1 MRITCVFILLFL
13 FQLNVN
19 AQNDC
24 PDAIIVCGDAN
35 YFDLEAE
42 GEGQM
47 PEIGPDNACAS
58 GENNTIWL
66 KIQINQGGTLGFI
79 LTPEEDDMVIDF
91 DFWLFG
97 PIEQCGEIGT
107 AIRCSTTNP
116 LQAGLDYI
124 TTGMNETEEDVS
136 EGPGPDGNAFVRW
149 ITVQNNEFYYLVIDR
164 PHGFGN
170 FSMEWTGT
178 ATFHTVPVFLNPDN
192 IPLDIAECDKDGVND
207 NSTPFD
213 LTVYEDMFIG
223 TQSPMAI
230 TYHENLNDV
239 TTGQD
244 PILSPEAYNNT
255 SNPQTIFL
263 RMTNTVT
270 GCYSTQT
277 FNLEI
282 TPPIEAGQPVDME
295 LCDIDENGR
304 RTFDLS
310 ANDDLVINGNADTFV
325 TYHTSLQNARDGV
338 AGVGPLFE
346 NQTPTQ
352 TIWARLQ
359 DPEGCF
365 SYDFFSFTI
374 TVIPLPEF
382 RNPNNIVTD
391 LAQCDDD
398 GVNDKRS
405 EFNLTAH
412 QAMFTGGLDN
422 MVLTY
427 YENEDD
433 AISGNDFIVTPETY
447 INTSNPQTI
456 YMRLVDTDTGCVD
469 TSAFTITILNISA
482 GEPQDLFLCD
492 DNENG
497 IREFDLALNDEN
509 VRDGQADSE
518 VSYYETEDDAINERS
533 PIGPLYENQVAYEQ
547 QTIWVRLEKN
557 NTGCLGEDIKSF
569 TLNITPL
576 PVFLNPNNISFDLS
590 KCDNDGVE
598 DDSTNFNLTVHKATM
613 IGNRSNME
621 ITYYDNEIDARAGD
635 DPILTPDIYPNTSNP
650 QTIYIRLV
658 DTTTGCVQVD
668 SFELNIVPPPDV
680 NEQEPLQVCDFN
692 NDGFAEFNLDDV
704 LQQIANEMGDVT
716 VTIHET
722 PEDAQFGVHILTDTD
737 EYFTVHPHTQT
748 LYIRVESNLTQCF
761 DTTPL
766 VLIVNLVPEAT
777 TPAEP
782 YALCDNGSDDNDGIA
797 TFNLTTTIPEILG
810 TIDPL
815 QFSVTFHEIRD
826 DAVAGTPQ
834 IPNPLSYSSSNRTI
848 YVRITNN
855 ATDCYDIVELE
866 LVVNP
871 LPVAIQPTEPVIEL
885 CDVTAPA
892 NDEQE
897 IFDLTL
903 AIPIIIEDQQGL
915 LVTFHHSY
923 NDALANTNEI
933 ETPEAYQ
940 NIRKGVETLFVR
952 VTDDITGCFRIV
964 LADIKVNPIPVIL
977 EPTPEDLTVCDTN
990 GEGIGEFD
998 LESLIDAMKNGE
1010 PNLEITFHLTLE
1022 DAKND
1027 IHAIPNTDD
1036 YININPVTQNIYVR
1050 VENTLTGCYN
1060 TYLITLVVEPAPQA
1074 PSLDDLTQ
1082 CDQDDN
1088 GQDGRS
1094 RFDLTVQNQ
1103 VIYDALGLTEVDLI
1117 IHYFEEEA
1125 QAHEGTPR
1133 ITTPATYMGTHGQR
1147 IWVRVAD
1154 ETNKCYSLTSFILIL
1169 HQPLLLTLPEVFAK
1183 CNEELPNDAQTVFDL
1198 TTKNN
1203 EILGP
1208 LGIGKGYT
1216 VAYYETNPKD
1226 NPTAQPIVDPTAY
1239 TNPAPPQ
1246 GNPKT
1251 LFVLVTSKEGCKSYT
1266 TLTIKVLPLPV
1277 PDTTPDDLV
1286 RCDDNNSPDGIEEFD
1301 LTEAEADI
1309 RNNDNISLI
1318 TYYSNPEDAEA
1329 GTNPIPDPTAYPSA
1343 TGSVWVRMEA
1353 NTNNPADPKCF
1364 QVVELRLVVNPLPAI
1379 GDANGNVPPYA
1390 ICAQNSTG
1398 IAIFDLNSHIEKIL
1412 GNNAAE
1418 DYDIEFYFDQ
1428 AALDAGTALPR
1439 LYQNVVANSQ
1449 TILVVVTNKETGC
1462 TIVKPLQLLAE
1473 ESAIANPIL
1482 VTETPLFRCDDDGI
1496 NDGFH
1501 EFDLTEVES
1510 EVLGTQSPDQYEI
1523 TYHLSEEEARSDAPQ
1538 GDNPITDPTAFVNTI
1553 LGGQTI
1559 WVRITNIATVSKC
1572 HDVTSFDIVVEQLP
1586 EPIIQGGTI
1595 CIDKLTDD
1603 LLSPYVIDTG
1613 LGDTYEFVWYKDG
1626 EIIAGETE
1634 PTLTVTSPGEYSVTA
1649 ISPTG
1654 CESADL
1660 DPVTIIQSGPAAKVG
1675 VGYYVS
1681 NAFSDNQTITVDVNG
1696 YGEYEYRLDEGPW
1709 QESPVFTNVT
1719 PGQHTITVRDT
1730 KTDNPCE
1737 DLIII
1742 GASIIDYPNF
1752 FTPNGDGFRDTWNI
1766 IGLDQADAKIYI
1778 FDRYGKLLKQLSALG
1793 EGWDGTFIGANMPA
1807 SDYWFTVTYREVVG
1821 TVEVTKQFKAH
1832 FSLLR

>member
-1 MRITCVFILLFL
+1 MKITCVFILLFL

-35 YFDLEAE
+35 YFNLEAE
-42 GEGQM
+42 GEGEM
-47 PEIGPDNACAS
+47 PEINPNNACAS

-79 LTPEEDDMVIDF
+79 LTPEEDDLVIDF

-97 PIEQCGEIGT
+97 PIEECGTIGT

-124 TTGMNETEEDVS
+124 TTGMNETEEDIS
-136 EGPGPDGNAFVRW
+136 EGPGPDGNAFVNW
-149 ITVQNNEFYYLVIDR
+149 ITVENNEFYYLVIDR

-178 ATFHTVPVFLNPDN
+178 ATFHAVPVFLNPDN
-192 IPLDIAECDKDGVND
+192 IPLDITQCDKDGVND
-207 NSTPFD
+207 NSTTFD
-213 LTVYEDMFIG
+213 LTVYEEMFIG
-223 TQSPMAI
+223 AQNPVAV
-230 TYHENLNDV
+230 TYHKNLNDV
-239 TTGQD
+239 TTGQN
-244 PILSPEAYNNT
+244 PILVPEAYSNT
-255 SNPQTIFL
+255 SNPQIMFL

-277 FNLEI
+277 FTI
-282 TPPIEAGQPVDME
+282 ATTPPIRAGQPLNME
-295 LCDIDENGR
+295 LCDINKNGV

-310 ANDDLVINGNADTFV
+310 ANDDLVINGNTDTFV
-325 TYHTSLQNARDGV
+325 TYHTSLQNAKNGV
-338 AGVGPLFE
+338 APVGPLFE

-365 SYDFFSFTI
+365 SYDFYSFTI
-374 TVIPLPEF
+374 TVTPLPEF
-382 RNPNNIVTD
+382 RNPNNIAID

-398 GVNDKRS
+398 GVNDKKS
-405 EFNLTAH
+405 EFNLTIH
-412 QAMFTGGLDN
+412 QTMFTGGFDN
-422 MVLTY
+422 LVITY

-433 AISGNDFIVTPETY
+433 AIGGTDAIDTPEAYTN
-447 INTSNPQTI
+447 ISNPQTI
-456 YMRLVDTDTGCVD
+456 YMRLVDTDTGCVN
-469 TSAFTITILNISA
+469 TSSFTITVLNISA

-492 DNENG
+492 TDENG
-497 IREFDLALNDEN
+497 IQEFNLALNDEN
-509 VRDGQADSE
+509 VRNGEIDSE
-518 VSYYETEDDAINERS
+518 VSYYTSEDNAINEIS
-533 PIGPLYENQVAYEQ
+533 PIGPLYQNLVPYEQ

-557 NTGCLGEDIKSF
+557 NTGCLGEDIKLF
-569 TLNITPL
+569 TLNIIPL

-590 KCDNDGVE
+590 KCDDDGVE
-598 DDSTNFNLTVHKATM
+598 DESTNFDLTVHKATM
-613 IGNRSNME
+613 IGNRSNMK
-621 ITYYDNEIDARAGD
+621 ITYYDNEIDARNGD
-635 DPILTPDIYPNTSNP
+635 DFLLTPDVYPNTSNP
-650 QTIYIRLV
+650 QTIYIRLE
-658 DTTTGCVQVD
+658 DTVSGCVQIG
-668 SFELNIVPPPDV
+668 SFDLHIVPPPDV

-692 NDGFAEFNLDDV
+692 NDGFAEFNLDGV
-704 LQQIANEMGDVT
+704 IQQITNEMGNVT

-722 PEDAQFGVHILTDTD
+722 PEDALFGVHIITNTDQYPTI
-737 EYFTVHPHTQT
+737 HPHTQIV
-748 LYIRVESNLTQCF
+748 YIRVESNLSHCF

-766 VLIVNLVPEAT
+766 LLIVNPVPEAT
-777 TPAEP
+777 TPGEP

-797 TFNLTTTIPEILG
+797 TFDLSTTITEILG
-810 TIDPL
+810 NIDPL
-815 QFSVTFHEIRD
+815 LFGVTFHESKD
-826 DAVAGTPQ
+826 DAIAGTPQ
-834 IPNPLSYSSSNRTI
+834 IPNPLSYSSANTTI
-848 YVRITNN
+848 YVRVTNN
-855 ATDCYDIVELE
+855 ATGCYDIVELE
-866 LVVNP
+866 LIVNP
-871 LPVAIQPTEPVIEL
+871 LPAALQPTEPVIEL

-892 NDEQE
+892 NDEKE
-897 IFDLTL
+897 IFDLTT
-903 AIPIIIEDQQGL
+903 AIPAIIEDQQGL
-915 LVTFHHSY
+915 IVTFHHNY
-923 NDALANTNEI
+923 DDALANTNQI
-933 ETPEAYQ
+933 ATPETYQ

-952 VTDDITGCFRIV
+952 VTDDITGCYRIV
-964 LADIKVNPIPVIL
+964 LADIKVNPIPIIL

-998 LESLIDAMKNGE
+998 LESLVEAMKNGE
-1010 PNLEITFHLTLE
+1010 PNLVITFHLTIE
-1022 DAKND
+1022 DASND
-1027 IHAIPNTDD
+1027 LHAIPNPDNFKN
-1036 YININPVTQNIYVR
+1036 NISATQNIYVR

-1060 TYLITLVVEPAPQA
+1060 TYQITLIVQPAPQA
-1074 PSLDDLTQ
+1074 PSLTDIIQ
-1082 CDQDDN
+1082 CDHDEN
-1088 GQDGRS
+1088 GQDGKS
-1094 RFDLTVQNQ
+1094 KFDLTVQNQ
-1103 VIYDALGLTEVDLI
+1103 VIYDALGLTETDLT

-1125 QAHEGTPR
+1125 QAHAGTPR
-1133 ITTPATYMGTHGQR
+1133 ITNPSTYRGTNGQR

-1154 ETNKCYSLTSFILIL
+1154 KTNKCYSLTSFVLIL
-1169 HQPLLLTLPEVFAK
+1169 HQPLFLITPSILAV
-1183 CNEELPNDAQTVFDL
+1183 CNEALPNDALAVFDL

-1208 LGIGKGYT
+1208 LGIGQDFT
-1216 VAYYETNPKD
+1216 IAYYEIDPRT
-1226 NPTAQPIVDPTAY
+1226 NPTALPIADPTAY
-1239 TNPAPPQ
+1239 MIPTKGA
-1246 GNPKT
+1246 KT
-1251 LFVLVTSKEGCKSYT
+1251 LFVVVTSEEGCKSYT
-1266 TLTIKVLPLPV
+1266 TLTLKVLPLPV
-1277 PDTTPDDLV
+1277 PDTTPNDLV
-1286 RCDDNNSPDGIEEFD
+1286 VCDDKNSPDGIEEFD
-1301 LTEAEADI
+1301 LTEAEDDI
-1309 RNNDNISLI
+1309 RNNDNTAKI
-1318 TYYSNPEDAEA
+1318 TYHKIPEDAEA
-1329 GTNPIPDPTAYPSA
+1329 GINAIADPTVYPSA

-1353 NTNNPADPKCF
+1353 NTNNPADPKCY
-1364 QVVELRLVVNPLPAI
+1364 QVVELKLVVNPLPAI

-1412 GNNAAE
+1412 GNNAAD

-1462 TIVKPLQLLAE
+1462 TIIKPLQLLAE

-1482 VTETPLFRCDDDGI
+1482 ITETPLFRCDDDDT

-1501 EFDLTEVES
+1501 EFDLTEVEA
-1510 EVLGTQSPDQYEI
+1510 EVLGTQSPDQFKI
-1523 TYHLSEEEARSDAPQ
+1523 TYHLSEEEANSDAPQ

-1553 LGGQTI
+1553 QVGQTI
-1559 WVRITNIATVSKC
+1559 WVRVTNISTVSKC

-1586 EPIIQGGTI
+1586 EPVIQGGTI
-1595 CIDKLTDD
+1595 CVDKLTNDI
-1603 LLSPYVIDTG
+1603 LSPFVIDTG
-1613 LGDTYEFVWYKDG
+1613 LDNSYEFVWYKDG
-1626 EIIAGETE
+1626 EIINGETR
-1634 PTLTVTSPGEYSVTA
+1634 PTLTVTSPGEYTVTA
-1649 ISPTG
+1649 ISAAG
-1654 CESADL
+1654 CESAAIA
-1660 DPVTIIQSGPAAKVG
+1660 PVTIIQSGPASKVG
-1675 VGYYVS
+1675 VGYYIS

-1709 QESPVFTNVT
+1709 QESPVFTNVS
-1719 PGQHTITVRDT
+1719 PGQHTITVRDI

-1752 FTPNGDGFRDTWNI
+1752 FTPNNDGFRDTWNI

-1821 TVEVTKQFKAH
+1821 TVEVTKEFKAH